1 MLGEAAERLTDG
13 SENRIWRL
21 SFEFQSPHVI
31 EKRSKPLDSFQ
42 ASVSVLTF
50 QPTVHIHSLHHEM

>member
-1 MLGEAAERLTDG
+1 MLGEAAEGLTDG

-31 EKRSKPLDSFQ
+31 ERRSKPPDSFQ
-42 ASVSVLTF
+42 PSVSVLTF
-50 QPTVHIHSLHHEM
+50 QPTVHIYSLHQEM